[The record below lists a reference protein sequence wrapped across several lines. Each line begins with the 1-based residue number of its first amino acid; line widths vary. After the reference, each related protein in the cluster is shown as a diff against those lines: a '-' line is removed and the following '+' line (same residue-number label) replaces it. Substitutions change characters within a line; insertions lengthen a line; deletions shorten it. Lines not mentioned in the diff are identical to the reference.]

1 MWCNYLPMINRVMK
15 STSSELHCCRSPH
28 LVWPWR
34 WQRKVS
40 PNLQIHTED
49 GTYFRVTLRYIN
61 IKVGII
67 WCSCCRNERC
77 AVRTMPVSTEN
88 TFAPVLV
95 KTEIHGIMWYCV
107 LLHYLSVAGILVHQ
121 QRQPRPLFKADPN
134 NEFRGSR
141 LGPGPNT
148 SSPIGEVQ

>member
-1 MWCNYLPMINRVMK
+1 MWCNYLPMINSAMK
-15 STSSELHCCRSPH
+15 SNTPAFWQSSFSVVTIDRANLTSSKLHCCRSPH

-67 WCSCCRNERC
+67 WCSCCQNERC

-88 TFAPVLV
+88 TFAPVPFN
-95 KTEIHGIMWYCV
+95 TEIHGIMWYCV

-121 QRQPRPLFKADPN
+121 QRQTAF
-134 NEFRGSR
+134 
-141 LGPGPNT
+141 
-148 SSPIGEVQ
+148 V

>member
-49 GTYFRVTLRYIN
+49 GKYFRVTLRYIN
-61 IKVGII
+61 IKVGIN
-67 WCSCCRNERC
+67 WCSCCQNERC

-95 KTEIHGIMWYCV
+95 KTEIHGIMCPV
-107 LLHYLSVAGILVHQ
+107 ALLKCCRILVNQ
-121 QRQPRPLFKADPN
+121 QRQPRPLPQADPN
-134 NEFRGSR
+134 HEIRGSR